1 MFQKYS
7 IRDPCWSLSLI
18 NILNFRA
25 VTESINTLV
34 DVCTSSAPGQKDCDN
49 TVRNME
55 SMRPLLDNVSHPVST
70 KSYFEC
76 LDNVME
82 SSKALGMAFSKLMF
96 QYEMSL

>member
-1 MFQKYS
+1 ME
-7 IRDPCWSLSLI
+7 LNNLI
-18 NILNFRA
+18 ILLDTFHYLPYLIILISRA

-34 DVCTSSAPGQKDCDN
+34 DVCTSAAPGQKDCDN

-76 LDNVME
+76 LDTVME
-82 SSKALGMAFSKLMF
+82 SSKALGKIFN
-96 QYEMSL
+96 